1 MSALCLMLY
10 RGSEL
15 LDQYEA
21 GKFNPL
27 SPAGL
32 MRELKLIIENIDL
45 PADRHCLFRS
55 NHVSNYVQLAA
66 TLPHDKQRLLRD
78 IDYSIAQLSKLKSWD
93 VIYYNLILILHLSG
107 ADEDEKKLA
116 SVLTVIMLACSLPCQ
131 AQAAAPIVSNKP
143 HKAPVA
149 TPPAVS
155 KAQPVR
161 AVPEHAAVKAD
172 AAAKPAAEVKAPKQA
187 KPEKK
192 AKKTAKKK
200 SKKTKEKQS
209 KVQVQQSN
217 WRLKVAQQKLQVLGF
232 SDERPSGRMTE
243 ATSTALKSFQKQ
255 HKLKADGELNDATYQ
270 KLTWE
275 AFAKEGIP
283 KVKGKEIVSRAAKYK
298 GVPYVFGGT
307 TTKGLTAPVTCSMCL
322 RTARPSCR
330 DWQTSRRY
338 RGFL

>member
-1 MSALCLMLY
+1 MKM
-10 RGSEL
+10 
-15 LDQYEA
+15 
-21 GKFNPL
+21 K
-27 SPAGL
+27 
-32 MRELKLIIENIDL
+32 
-45 PADRHCLFRS
+45 
-55 NHVSNYVQLAA
+55 
-66 TLPHDKQRLLRD
+66 
-78 IDYSIAQLSKLKSWD
+78 
-93 VIYYNLILILHLSG
+93 
-107 ADEDEKKLA
+107 KKLA
-116 SVLTVIMLACSLPCQ
+116 SVLTVIMLACSLPWQ

-155 KAQPVR
+155 EAQPVK
-161 AVPEHAAVKAD
+161 AVPEPADVKAD
-172 AAAKPAAEVKAPKQA
+172 TAAKPAAAVKVPKQA

-192 AKKTAKKK
+192 QKKAAAKK

-209 KVQVQQSN
+209 KVQLQQSN

-243 ATSTALKSFQKQ
+243 ATSSALKSFQKR
-255 HKLKADGELNDATYQ
+255 HKLKADGELNDATYH

-307 TTKGLTAPVTCSMCL
+307 TTNGFDCSGYVQYVFKDCKAKLPRLADEQALQGIFVTQKQLRPGDLVFFTTYAAGASHVGIYAGDGQFWSASSSKGVMLSSL
-322 RTARPSCR
+322 KDDYWKQRYYGARR
-330 DWQTSRRY
+330 VLITNGEVY
-338 RGFL
+338 K

>member
-1 MSALCLMLY
+1 MKM
-10 RGSEL
+10 
-15 LDQYEA
+15 
-21 GKFNPL
+21 K
-27 SPAGL
+27 
-32 MRELKLIIENIDL
+32 
-45 PADRHCLFRS
+45 
-55 NHVSNYVQLAA
+55 
-66 TLPHDKQRLLRD
+66 
-78 IDYSIAQLSKLKSWD
+78 
-93 VIYYNLILILHLSG
+93 
-107 ADEDEKKLA
+107 KKLA
-116 SVLTVIMLACSLPCQ
+116 SVLTVIMLACSLPWQ

-155 KAQPVR
+155 EAQPVK
-161 AVPEHAAVKAD
+161 AGPEPAAVKTG
-172 AAAKPAAEVKAPKQA
+172 AAKPAAEVKAPKQA
-187 KPEKK
+187 QPEKK
-192 AKKTAKKK
+192 AKKAAAKK

-307 TTKGLTAPVTCSMCL
+307 TTKGFDCSGYVQYVFKDCKAKLPRLADEQALQGIFVTQKQL
-322 RTARPSCR
+322 RPGDLVFFTTYAAGASHVGIYAGDGQFWSASSSKGVILSSLKDDYWKQRYYGARR
-330 DWQTSRRY
+330 VLITN
-338 RGFL
+338 GEVNK

>member
-1 MSALCLMLY
+1 MKM
-10 RGSEL
+10 
-15 LDQYEA
+15 
-21 GKFNPL
+21 K
-27 SPAGL
+27 
-32 MRELKLIIENIDL
+32 
-45 PADRHCLFRS
+45 
-55 NHVSNYVQLAA
+55 
-66 TLPHDKQRLLRD
+66 
-78 IDYSIAQLSKLKSWD
+78 
-93 VIYYNLILILHLSG
+93 
-107 ADEDEKKLA
+107 KKLA
-116 SVLTVIMLACSLPCQ
+116 SVLTVIMLACSLPWQ
-131 AQAAAPIVSNKP
+131 APAAAPIVSNKP
-143 HKAPVA
+143 HMAPAA

-155 KAQPVR
+155 EAQPVK
-161 AVPEHAAVKAD
+161 AVPEPAAVKAD
-172 AAAKPAAEVKAPKQA
+172 TAAKPAAEVKASKQA

-307 TTKGLTAPVTCSMCL
+307 TTKGFDCSGYVQYVFKDCKAKLPRLADEQALQGIFVTQKQLRPGDLVFFTTYAAGASHVGIYAGDGMMIHAPRTGDVVKYQSMETDYY
-322 RTARPSCR
+322 RSQYAGARR
-330 DWQTSRRY
+330 VY
-338 RGFL
+338 

>member
-1 MSALCLMLY
+1 MEM
-10 RGSEL
+10 
-15 LDQYEA
+15 
-21 GKFNPL
+21 K
-27 SPAGL
+27 
-32 MRELKLIIENIDL
+32 
-45 PADRHCLFRS
+45 
-55 NHVSNYVQLAA
+55 
-66 TLPHDKQRLLRD
+66 
-78 IDYSIAQLSKLKSWD
+78 
-93 VIYYNLILILHLSG
+93 
-107 ADEDEKKLA
+107 KKLA
-116 SVLTVIMLACSLPCQ
+116 SMLAVIMLACSLPWQ
-131 AQAAAPIVSNKP
+131 AQSAAPIVSNKP

-155 KAQPVR
+155 EAQPVR
-161 AVPEHAAVKAD
+161 AVPEPAAVKAD
-172 AAAKPAAEVKAPKQA
+172 TAAKPAAEVKAPKQA

-255 HKLKADGELNDATYQ
+255 HKLKADGELNDATYH

-307 TTKGLTAPVTCSMCL
+307 TTKGFDCSGYVQYVFKDCKAKLPRLADEQALQGIFVTQKQL
-322 RTARPSCR
+322 RPGDLVFFTTYAAGASHVGIYAGDGQFWSASSSKGVMLSSLKDDYWKQRYYGARR
-330 DWQTSRRY
+330 VLITNGEVY
-338 RGFL
+338 K

>member
-1 MSALCLMLY
+1 MKM
-10 RGSEL
+10 
-15 LDQYEA
+15 
-21 GKFNPL
+21 K
-27 SPAGL
+27 
-32 MRELKLIIENIDL
+32 
-45 PADRHCLFRS
+45 
-55 NHVSNYVQLAA
+55 
-66 TLPHDKQRLLRD
+66 
-78 IDYSIAQLSKLKSWD
+78 
-93 VIYYNLILILHLSG
+93 
-107 ADEDEKKLA
+107 KKLA
-116 SVLTVIMLACSLPCQ
+116 SVLTVIMLACSLPWQ
-131 AQAAAPIVSNKP
+131 AQAASPIVSNKP

-155 KAQPVR
+155 EAQPVR
-161 AVPEHAAVKAD
+161 AVPEPAAVKAD
-172 AAAKPAAEVKAPKQA
+172 TAVKPAAEVKAPKQA

-307 TTKGLTAPVTCSMCL
+307 TTKGFDCSGYVQYVFKDCKAKLPRLADEQALQGIFVTQKQL
-322 RTARPSCR
+322 RPGDLVFFTTYAAGASHVGIYAGDGQFWSASSSKGVMLSSLKDDYWKQRYYGARR
-330 DWQTSRRY
+330 VLITNGEVY
-338 RGFL
+338 K

>member
-1 MSALCLMLY
+1 MKM
-10 RGSEL
+10 
-15 LDQYEA
+15 
-21 GKFNPL
+21 K
-27 SPAGL
+27 
-32 MRELKLIIENIDL
+32 
-45 PADRHCLFRS
+45 
-55 NHVSNYVQLAA
+55 
-66 TLPHDKQRLLRD
+66 
-78 IDYSIAQLSKLKSWD
+78 
-93 VIYYNLILILHLSG
+93 
-107 ADEDEKKLA
+107 KKLA
-116 SVLTVIMLACSLPCQ
+116 SVLTVIMLACSLPWQ

-143 HKAPVA
+143 YKAPVA

-155 KAQPVR
+155 EAQPVR
-161 AVPEHAAVKAD
+161 AVPEPAAVKAD
-172 AAAKPAAEVKAPKQA
+172 TAAKPAAEVKAPKQA

-200 SKKTKEKQS
+200 SKKTKEKQQS

-243 ATSTALKSFQKQ
+243 ATSSALKSFQKQ
-255 HKLKADGELNDATYQ
+255 YKLKADGELNDATYH

-307 TTKGLTAPVTCSMCL
+307 TTKGFDCSGYVQYVFKDCKAKLPRLADEQALQGIFVTQKQL
-322 RTARPSCR
+322 RPGDLVFFTTYAAGASHVGIYAGDGQFWSASSSKGVMLSSLKDDYWKQRYYGARR
-330 DWQTSRRY
+330 VLITNGEVY
-338 RGFL
+338 K

>member
-1 MSALCLMLY
+1 MKM
-10 RGSEL
+10 
-15 LDQYEA
+15 
-21 GKFNPL
+21 K
-27 SPAGL
+27 
-32 MRELKLIIENIDL
+32 
-45 PADRHCLFRS
+45 
-55 NHVSNYVQLAA
+55 
-66 TLPHDKQRLLRD
+66 
-78 IDYSIAQLSKLKSWD
+78 
-93 VIYYNLILILHLSG
+93 
-107 ADEDEKKLA
+107 KKLA
-116 SVLTVIMLACSLPCQ
+116 SVLTVIMLACSLPWQ
-131 AQAAAPIVSNKP
+131 AQAAVPIVSNKP

-155 KAQPVR
+155 EAQPVR
-161 AVPEHAAVKAD
+161 AVPEPAAVKAD
-172 AAAKPAAEVKAPKQA
+172 TAVKPAAEVKAPKQA

-243 ATSTALKSFQKQ
+243 ATSSALKSFQKQ
-255 HKLKADGELNDATYQ
+255 HKLKADGELNDATYH

-307 TTKGLTAPVTCSMCL
+307 TTKGFDCSGYVQYVFKDCKAKLPRLADEQALQGIFVTQKQL
-322 RTARPSCR
+322 RPGDLVFFTTYAAGASHVGIYAGDGQFWSASSSKGVILSSLKDDYWKQRYYGARR
-330 DWQTSRRY
+330 VLITNGEVY
-338 RGFL
+338 K

>member
-1 MSALCLMLY
+1 MKM
-10 RGSEL
+10 
-15 LDQYEA
+15 
-21 GKFNPL
+21 K
-27 SPAGL
+27 
-32 MRELKLIIENIDL
+32 
-45 PADRHCLFRS
+45 
-55 NHVSNYVQLAA
+55 
-66 TLPHDKQRLLRD
+66 
-78 IDYSIAQLSKLKSWD
+78 
-93 VIYYNLILILHLSG
+93 
-107 ADEDEKKLA
+107 KKLA
-116 SVLTVIMLACSLPCQ
+116 SVLTVIMLACSLPWQ

-143 HKAPVA
+143 HRAPVA

-155 KAQPVR
+155 EAQPVK
-161 AVPEHAAVKAD
+161 AVPEPAAVKAD
-172 AAAKPAAEVKAPKQA
+172 TAAGSAAEVKTPKRA

-192 AKKTAKKK
+192 AKKAAAKK

-243 ATSTALKSFQKQ
+243 ATSSALKSFQKQ
-255 HKLKADGELNDATYQ
+255 YKLKADGELNDATYH

-307 TTKGLTAPVTCSMCL
+307 TTKGFDCSGYVQYVFKDCKAKLPRLADEQALQGIFVTQKQLQPGDLVFFTTYAAGASHVGIYAGDGQFWSASSSKGVML
-322 RTARPSCR
+322 SSLKDDYWKQRYYGARR
-330 DWQTSRRY
+330 VLITNGEVY
-338 RGFL
+338 K

>member
-1 MSALCLMLY
+1 MKM
-10 RGSEL
+10 
-15 LDQYEA
+15 
-21 GKFNPL
+21 K
-27 SPAGL
+27 
-32 MRELKLIIENIDL
+32 
-45 PADRHCLFRS
+45 
-55 NHVSNYVQLAA
+55 
-66 TLPHDKQRLLRD
+66 
-78 IDYSIAQLSKLKSWD
+78 
-93 VIYYNLILILHLSG
+93 
-107 ADEDEKKLA
+107 KKLA
-116 SVLTVIMLACSLPCQ
+116 SVLTVIMLGCSLPWQ

-143 HKAPVA
+143 HKAP
-149 TPPAVS
+149 AVS
-155 KAQPVR
+155 EEQPVR
-161 AVPEHAAVKAD
+161 AVPEPAAVKAD
-172 AAAKPAAEVKAPKQA
+172 TAAKPAAEVKASKQA

-192 AKKTAKKK
+192 AKKPAKKK
-200 SKKTKEKQS
+200 SKKTKDKQQS

-307 TTKGLTAPVTCSMCL
+307 TTNGFDCSGYVQYVFKDCKAKLPRLADEQALQGIFVTQKQLRPGDLVFFTTYAAGASHVGIYAGDGQFWSASSSKGVILSSL
-322 RTARPSCR
+322 KDDYWKQRYYGARR
-330 DWQTSRRY
+330 VLITN
-338 RGFL
+338 GEVNK

>member
-1 MSALCLMLY
+1 MKM
-10 RGSEL
+10 
-15 LDQYEA
+15 
-21 GKFNPL
+21 K
-27 SPAGL
+27 
-32 MRELKLIIENIDL
+32 
-45 PADRHCLFRS
+45 
-55 NHVSNYVQLAA
+55 
-66 TLPHDKQRLLRD
+66 
-78 IDYSIAQLSKLKSWD
+78 
-93 VIYYNLILILHLSG
+93 
-107 ADEDEKKLA
+107 KKLA
-116 SVLTVIMLACSLPCQ
+116 SVLTVIMLACSLPWQ

-155 KAQPVR
+155 EARPVK
-161 AVPEHAAVKAD
+161 AVPEPAAAVKAS
-172 AAAKPAAEVKAPKQA
+172 KQA

-200 SKKTKEKQS
+200 TKTTKDKQQS

-255 HKLKADGELNDATYQ
+255 YKLKADGELNDATYQ

-307 TTKGLTAPVTCSMCL
+307 TTKGFDCSGYVQYVFKDCKAKLPRLADEQALQGIFVTQKQL
-322 RTARPSCR
+322 RPGDLVFFTTYAAGASHVGIYAGDGQFWSASSSKGVMLSSLKDDYWKQRYYGARR
-330 DWQTSRRY
+330 VLITNGEVY
-338 RGFL
+338 K

>member
-1 MSALCLMLY
+1 M
-10 RGSEL
+10 
-15 LDQYEA
+15 
-21 GKFNPL
+21 K
-27 SPAGL
+27 
-32 MRELKLIIENIDL
+32 
-45 PADRHCLFRS
+45 
-55 NHVSNYVQLAA
+55 
-66 TLPHDKQRLLRD
+66 
-78 IDYSIAQLSKLKSWD
+78 
-93 VIYYNLILILHLSG
+93 
-107 ADEDEKKLA
+107 KKLA

-192 AKKTAKKK
+192 AKKAAAKK

-243 ATSTALKSFQKQ
+243 ATSSALKSFQKQ
-255 HKLKADGELNDATYQ
+255 HKLKADGELNDATYH

-307 TTKGLTAPVTCSMCL
+307 TTKGFDCSGYVQYVFKDCKAKLPRLADEQALQGIFVTQKQL
-322 RTARPSCR
+322 RPGDLVFFTTYAAGASHVGIYAGDGQFWSASSSKGVMLSSLKDDYWKQRYYGARR
-330 DWQTSRRY
+330 VLITNGEVY
-338 RGFL
+338 K

>member
-1 MSALCLMLY
+1 M
-10 RGSEL
+10 
-15 LDQYEA
+15 
-21 GKFNPL
+21 K
-27 SPAGL
+27 
-32 MRELKLIIENIDL
+32 
-45 PADRHCLFRS
+45 
-55 NHVSNYVQLAA
+55 
-66 TLPHDKQRLLRD
+66 
-78 IDYSIAQLSKLKSWD
+78 
-93 VIYYNLILILHLSG
+93 
-107 ADEDEKKLA
+107 
-116 SVLTVIMLACSLPCQ
+116 
-131 AQAAAPIVSNKP
+131 
-143 HKAPVA
+143 
-149 TPPAVS
+149 
-155 KAQPVR
+155 
-161 AVPEHAAVKAD
+161 AVPE
-172 AAAKPAAEVKAPKQA
+172 PAAEVKAPKQA

-307 TTKGLTAPVTCSMCL
+307 TTKGFDCSGYVQYVFKDCKAKLPRLADEQALQGIFVTQKQL
-322 RTARPSCR
+322 RPGDLVFFTTYAAGASHVGIYAGDGQFWSASSSKGVILSSLKDDYWKQRYYGARR
-330 DWQTSRRY
+330 VLITNGEVY
-338 RGFL
+338 K

>member
-1 MSALCLMLY
+1 MKM
-10 RGSEL
+10 
-15 LDQYEA
+15 
-21 GKFNPL
+21 K
-27 SPAGL
+27 
-32 MRELKLIIENIDL
+32 
-45 PADRHCLFRS
+45 
-55 NHVSNYVQLAA
+55 
-66 TLPHDKQRLLRD
+66 
-78 IDYSIAQLSKLKSWD
+78 
-93 VIYYNLILILHLSG
+93 
-107 ADEDEKKLA
+107 KKLA
-116 SVLTVIMLACSLPCQ
+116 SVLTVIMLACSLPWQ

-155 KAQPVR
+155 EARPVR
-161 AVPEHAAVKAD
+161 AVPEPAAAVKAS
-172 AAAKPAAEVKAPKQA
+172 KQA

-200 SKKTKEKQS
+200 SKKTKDKQQS

-243 ATSTALKSFQKQ
+243 ATSSALKSFQKQ
-255 HKLKADGELNDATYQ
+255 HKLKADGELNDATYH

-307 TTKGLTAPVTCSMCL
+307 TTKGFDCSGYVQYVFKDCKAKLPRLADEQALQGIFVTQKQL
-322 RTARPSCR
+322 RPGDLVFFTTYAAGASHVGIYAGDGQFWSASSSKGVILSSLKDDYWKQRYYGARR
-330 DWQTSRRY
+330 VLITNGEVY
-338 RGFL
+338 K

>member
-1 MSALCLMLY
+1 MKM
-10 RGSEL
+10 
-15 LDQYEA
+15 
-21 GKFNPL
+21 K
-27 SPAGL
+27 
-32 MRELKLIIENIDL
+32 
-45 PADRHCLFRS
+45 
-55 NHVSNYVQLAA
+55 
-66 TLPHDKQRLLRD
+66 
-78 IDYSIAQLSKLKSWD
+78 
-93 VIYYNLILILHLSG
+93 
-107 ADEDEKKLA
+107 KKLA
-116 SVLTVIMLACSLPCQ
+116 SVLTVIMLACSLPWQ

-155 KAQPVR
+155 EARPVK
-161 AVPEHAAVKAD
+161 AVPEPAAAVKAS
-172 AAAKPAAEVKAPKQA
+172 KQA

-200 SKKTKEKQS
+200 SKKTKDKQQS

-243 ATSTALKSFQKQ
+243 ATSSALKSFQKQ
-255 HKLKADGELNDATYQ
+255 HKLKADGELNDATYH

-307 TTKGLTAPVTCSMCL
+307 TTKGFDCSGYVQYVFKDCKAKLPRLADEQALQGIFVTQKQL
-322 RTARPSCR
+322 RPGDLVFFTTYAAGASHVGIYAGDGQFWSASSSKGVILSSLKDDYWKQRYYGARR
-330 DWQTSRRY
+330 VLITN
-338 RGFL
+338 GEVNK

>member
-1 MSALCLMLY
+1 MKM
-10 RGSEL
+10 
-15 LDQYEA
+15 
-21 GKFNPL
+21 K
-27 SPAGL
+27 
-32 MRELKLIIENIDL
+32 
-45 PADRHCLFRS
+45 
-55 NHVSNYVQLAA
+55 
-66 TLPHDKQRLLRD
+66 
-78 IDYSIAQLSKLKSWD
+78 
-93 VIYYNLILILHLSG
+93 
-107 ADEDEKKLA
+107 KKLA
-116 SVLTVIMLACSLPCQ
+116 SVLTVIMLGCSLPWQ

-143 HKAPVA
+143 HKAP
-149 TPPAVS
+149 AVS
-155 KAQPVR
+155 EAQPVR
-161 AVPEHAAVKAD
+161 AVPEPAAVKAD
-172 AAAKPAAEVKAPKQA
+172 TAAKPAAAVKASKQA

-192 AKKTAKKK
+192 AKKPAKKK
-200 SKKTKEKQS
+200 SKKTKDKQQS

-307 TTKGLTAPVTCSMCL
+307 TTKGFDCSGYVQYVFKDCKAKLPRLADEQALQGIFVTQKQL
-322 RTARPSCR
+322 RPGDLVFFTTYAAGASHVGIYAGDGQFWSASSSKGVMLSSLKDDYWKQRYYGARR
-330 DWQTSRRY
+330 VLITNGEVY
-338 RGFL
+338 K

>member
-1 MSALCLMLY
+1 MKM
-10 RGSEL
+10 
-15 LDQYEA
+15 
-21 GKFNPL
+21 K
-27 SPAGL
+27 
-32 MRELKLIIENIDL
+32 
-45 PADRHCLFRS
+45 
-55 NHVSNYVQLAA
+55 
-66 TLPHDKQRLLRD
+66 
-78 IDYSIAQLSKLKSWD
+78 
-93 VIYYNLILILHLSG
+93 
-107 ADEDEKKLA
+107 KKLA
-116 SVLTVIMLACSLPCQ
+116 SMLTAIMLACSLPWQ

-155 KAQPVR
+155 EAQPVK
-161 AVPEHAAVKAD
+161 AVPEPAAVKAD
-172 AAAKPAAEVKAPKQA
+172 TAAKPAAEAKAPKQA
-187 KPEKK
+187 KSEKK
-192 AKKTAKKK
+192 AKKAAAKK

-307 TTKGLTAPVTCSMCL
+307 TTKGFDCSGYVQYVFKDCKAKLPRLADEQALQGIFVTQKQL
-322 RTARPSCR
+322 RPGDLVFFTTYAAGASHVGIYAGNGQFWSASSSKGVMLSSLKDDYWKQRYYGARR
-330 DWQTSRRY
+330 VLITNGEVY
-338 RGFL
+338 K